1 MRKPIQYVSYGAKPF
16 GWEWIWTIQALQPTL
31 LNVALRF
38 FPFSQ
43 AWYTIAR
50 GWLVYI
56 TIWFK
61 SFTSSPIFILISS
74 SIISQFL
81 NPIVSSLSLS
91 LSSHYQAHRKIQNF
105 FQYIQVTFHVWTEP
119 FITWFFNR
127 SISFFAIVWTVMIS
141 YFRKKITSTKTTYFR
156 FYYKY

>member
-61 SFTSSPIFILISS
+61 SFTSSPIFILISF

-91 LSSHYQAHRKIQNF
+91 LSPHTNKHIEKFKTFSNIFRLLFMFGQNHLLLDSSTDQYLSLQLFGRWWYRTFGRK
-105 FQYIQVTFHVWTEP
+105 
-119 FITWFFNR
+119 
-127 SISFFAIVWTVMIS
+127 
-141 YFRKKITSTKTTYFR
+141 
-156 FYYKY
+156 